1 MIYVCLLPLYQFIVF
16 FEKLQYFRLSHHVSI
31 IKIAGIT
38 ALRMSLNL
46 IKYSSHVKENIYI
59 YIYIM
64 FVYVCSFF
72 MLVLLYLTNDSSSF
86 CYS

>member
-16 FEKLQYFRLSHHVSI
+16 FEKLQYSRLIHHVSF

-46 IKYSSHVKENIYI
+46 IKYSSHVKENNIYI
-59 YIYIM
+59 YIYIYIY
-64 FVYVCSFF
+64 YVCECLFF
-72 MLVLLYLTNDSSSF
+72 LHVGFVIFD
-86 CYS
+86 

>member
-16 FEKLQYFRLSHHVSI
+16 FEKLQYSRLSHHVSF

-46 IKYSSHVKENIYI
+46 IKYSSHVKENII
-59 YIYIM
+59 YIYILCLCM
-64 FVYVCSFF
+64 FV
-72 MLVLLYLTNDSSSF
+72 LSSCWF
-86 CYS
+86 CYI

>member
-16 FEKLQYFRLSHHVSI
+16 FEKLQYSRLSHHVSF

-38 ALRMSLNL
+38 ALSMSLNL
-46 IKYSSHVKENIYI
+46 IKYSSHVK
-59 YIYIM
+59 
-64 FVYVCSFF
+64 VYVCSFF
-72 MLVLLYLTNDSSSF
+72 MLVVLYLTNNSSSF